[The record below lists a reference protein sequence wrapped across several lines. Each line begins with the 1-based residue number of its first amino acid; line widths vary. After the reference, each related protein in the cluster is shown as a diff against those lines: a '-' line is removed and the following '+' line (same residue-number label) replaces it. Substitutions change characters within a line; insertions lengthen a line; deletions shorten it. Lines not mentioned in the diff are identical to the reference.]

1 MTAQAFESHHE
12 FEGGDSEYAVT
23 TAQFEATVTVGE
35 PHRLR
40 AELPT
45 LDAVVVGESVA
56 DVVEEGWFDTFRR
69 RIEDLSGVTTGSVE
83 SPAVSRE
90 GRTVVVEVAFDG
102 KAPAD
107 DAVALLNSIE
117 GTWFQGVVPGYDY
130 RGDVQAMRERAHQR
144 GGQG

>member
-1 MTAQAFESHHE
+1 MTAEAFERHHD
-12 FEGGDSEYAVT
+12 FEGEDGEYAVT
-23 TAQFEATVTVGE
+23 TAQFEATVTAGE
-35 PHRLR
+35 RYHLR

-69 RIEDLSGVTTGSVE
+69 RVADLSGVTTGSVE
-83 SPAVSRE
+83 SPTVSLAD
-90 GRTVVVEVAFDG
+90 RTVVVETTFD
-102 KAPAD
+102 ATEPAE
-107 DAVALLNSIE
+107 DALALVNSIE

-144 GGQG
+144 GQ